1 MRVPTG
7 IQMMEAV
14 RMPYEV
20 PYYAQLASPDWI
32 GRVFDEGCDPIVDPN
47 WEMFGTKDADAY
59 LYWAPRA
66 CGMACVKMVV
76 EALGGPNRSMMNWVK
91 QGLERDG
98 YQRRL
103 ELDGSYTELG
113 WSHTVLAA
121 LISTS
126 GFPARSAQADL
137 TGIVN
142 ALRQG
147 MPVIVSIS
155 YELGT
160 TRCVT
165 RNNGHLGVVTGCELA
180 GDQPQTIYLH
190 NPSGRTEALRM
201 NARIPADRFAEGYSG
216 RAILIG

>member
-1 MRVPTG
+1 
-7 IQMMEAV
+7 
-14 RMPYEV
+14 
-20 PYYAQLASPDWI
+20 
-32 GRVFDEGCDPIVDPN
+32 
-47 WEMFGTKDADAY
+47 MFGTKDADAY

-76 EALGGPNRSMMNWVK
+76 EALGGPNRSMMDWVK

-98 YQRRL
+98 YHRRL

-142 ALRQG
+142 ALCQG
-147 MPVIVSIS
+147 MPVIVSIT

-160 TRCVT
+160 DRPITQKS
-165 RNNGHLGVVTGCELA
+165 GHMGVITGCDLEN
-180 GDQPQTIYLH
+180 DQLHAVYLH
-190 NPSGRTEALRM
+190 NPSGRTKALRI
-201 NARIPADRFAEGYSG
+201 NARIPVDRFTMGYSG